1 MKSVLVIPTST
12 SNNSRIALAK
22 YLYFL
27 VHGRQR
33 WKVNRS
39 GVDKSD
45 RPDFSGERISYLDR
59 VFGLR
64 SLRCKRE
71 KSLVFPVFKQWRFWT
86 LPMEDCRVFIF
97 LSHVPWP
104 WPWLGVFIPFDMD
117 SYPRTVRPLF
127 LVVRGKI
134 VQATHHLTMSTG
146 ANKVAHLLGA
156 VRPSQ
161 EHAGAPVS
169 RMKKSSFCVKEGID
183 FLQNK

>member
-1 MKSVLVIPTST
+1 MEGNGGRSMEVGWINPTDQT
-12 SNNSRIALAK
+12 
-22 YLYFL
+22 F
-27 VHGRQR
+27 Q
-33 WKVNRS
+33 
-39 GVDKSD
+39 
-45 RPDFSGERISYLDR
+45 GERISYLDR

-104 WPWLGVFIPFDMD
+104 WPWLGVFTPFDMD
-117 SYPRTVRPLF
+117 SYPHTVRPLF

-146 ANKVAHLLGA
+146 ANKEAHLLGA

-183 FLQNK
+183 FLQTK